1 MSEELSDR
9 DVQGLLE
16 RLALLPVANVGDAM
30 ERISA
35 VDSAIRPMWRG
46 ARVVAR
52 AYTVLTRS
60 GDNQGIHEA
69 IDRAAPGEVLVV
81 NGFADT
87 SRALVGELLAGRA
100 KANRL
105 AGFVIDGAI
114 RDVDEIASLEVPAF
128 ARAVTPAGPYK
139 MGPHRQQVPIALGG
153 QCVHPG
159 DVITGDADGLVVIP
173 FAQLAATVEAAE
185 AIQSNEVAKKGLTA
199 AAMRASSSERPAT
212 AR

>member
-1 MSEELSDR
+1 MSEELSDG

-100 KANRL
+100 KANHL

-185 AIQSNEVAKKGLTA
+185 AIQSNEVAKKALTA

>member
-1 MSEELSDR
+1 MSEELSDG

-100 KANRL
+100 KANHL

-185 AIQSNEVAKKGLTA
+185 AIQSNEVAKKALTA
-199 AAMRASSSERPAT
+199 AAMRASS
-212 AR
+212 

>member
-1 MSEELSDR
+1 MSGGDHDEIEDLI
-9 DVQGLLE
+9 E
-16 RLALLPVANVGDAM
+16 RLGRLPVANVGDAM

-35 VDSAIRPMWRG
+35 VDSGIRPMWRG

-69 IDRAAPGEVLVV
+69 IDLAAPGEVLVV

-100 KANRL
+100 RANGL
-105 AGFVIDGAI
+105 AGFVIDGAV
-114 RDVDEIASLEVPAF
+114 RDVDEIESLGVAVF

-139 MGPHRQQVPIALGG
+139 MGPHRQQVPVALGG
-153 QCVHPG
+153 QCVMPG
-159 DVITGDADGLVVIP
+159 DVVVGDADGLVVIP
-173 FAQLAATVEAAE
+173 IAQLGETVLAAE
-185 AIQSNEVAKKGLTA
+185 QIQANEVAKKALTA
-199 AAMRASSSERPAT
+199 QRMNRE
-212 AR
+212 

>member
-1 MSEELSDR
+1 MVDQMSDD
-9 DVQGLLE
+9 DVQDLLT
-16 RLALLPVANVGDAM
+16 RLARLPVANVGDAM

-35 VDSAIRPMWRG
+35 VDSAVRPMWRG

-60 GDNQGIHEA
+60 GDNQGIHQA
-69 IDRAAPGEVLVV
+69 IDLAAPGEVLVV

-105 AGFVIDGAI
+105 AGFVIDGAV
-114 RDVDEIASLEVPAF
+114 RDVDEIESLGVAVF

-153 QCVHPG
+153 QCVLPG

-185 AIQSNEVAKKGLTA
+185 AIQSNEVAKKA
-199 AAMRASSSERPAT
+199 AT
-212 AR
+212 AERIGAS

>member
-1 MSEELSDR
+1 MGDHMSVD
-9 DVQGLLE
+9 DVQDLLA
-16 RLALLPVANVGDAM
+16 RLARLPVANVGDAM
-30 ERISA
+30 DRISA

-69 IDRAAPGEVLVV
+69 IDLAAPGEVLVI
-81 NGFADT
+81 NGFADV

-100 KANRL
+100 KANQL

-114 RDVDEIASLEVPAF
+114 RDVDEIEGLGVAMF
-128 ARAVTPAGPYK
+128 ARAVTPAGPYM
-139 MGPHRQQVPIALGG
+139 MGPHRQQVAIALGG
-153 QCVHPG
+153 QCVLPG

-173 FAQLAATVEAAE
+173 FAQLVATVEAAE
-185 AIQSNEVAKKGLTA
+185 AIQSHEVAKKAVTA
-199 AAMRASSSERPAT
+199 ERLRTP
-212 AR
+212 

>member
-1 MSEELSDR
+1 MSGGDHDEIE
-9 DVQGLLE
+9 GLIE
-16 RLALLPVANVGDAM
+16 RLGRLPVANVGDAM

-35 VDSAIRPMWRG
+35 VDSGIRPMWRG

-69 IDRAAPGEVLVV
+69 IDLAAPGEVLVV

-100 KANRL
+100 RANGL
-105 AGFVIDGAI
+105 AGFVIDGAV
-114 RDVDEIASLEVPAF
+114 RDVDEIESLGVAVF

-139 MGPHRQQVPIALGG
+139 LGPHRQQVPVALGG
-153 QCVHPG
+153 QCVMPG
-159 DVITGDADGLVVIP
+159 DVVVGDADGLVVIP
-173 FAQLAATVEAAE
+173 IAQLGETVLAAE
-185 AIQSNEVAKKGLTA
+185 QIQANEVAKKALTA
-199 AAMRASSSERPAT
+199 QRMNRE
-212 AR
+212 

>member
-1 MSEELSDR
+1 MGDQMSDD
-9 DVQGLLE
+9 DVQDLLV
-16 RLALLPVANVGDAM
+16 RLARLPVANVGDAM

-35 VDSAIRPMWRG
+35 VDSAVRPMWRG

-69 IDRAAPGEVLVV
+69 IDLAAPGEVLVV

-100 KANRL
+100 KANQL

-114 RDVDEIASLEVPAF
+114 RDVDEIESIGVAVF

-153 QCVHPG
+153 QCVLPG
-159 DVITGDADGLVVIP
+159 DVITGDADGVVVIP

-185 AIQSNEVAKKGLTA
+185 AIQSNEVVKKAVTA
-199 AAMRASSSERPAT
+199 ERLRTP
-212 AR
+212 